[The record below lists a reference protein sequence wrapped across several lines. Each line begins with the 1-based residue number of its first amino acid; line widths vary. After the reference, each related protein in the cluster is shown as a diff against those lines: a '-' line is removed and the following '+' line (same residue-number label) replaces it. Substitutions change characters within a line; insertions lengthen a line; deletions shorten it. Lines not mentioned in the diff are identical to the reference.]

1 MNNNNE
7 NIVAS
12 FYKFARWNEFADYRG
27 DLLDIC
33 LKNELVGTILIASE
47 GINGSISGTQNG
59 IDNVLKYIRTIDQ
72 FTDLNV
78 KYSLA
83 YGKTFRKMKVRLKKE
98 IVSMG
103 KDNVAPDMLTG
114 QLLNPNEWD
123 NLLDQDDVLV
133 IDTRNTYEH
142 SIGSFKGATYPNTS
156 SFREFPDWVDNFIDH
171 NKDKKIAM
179 YCTGGIR
186 CEKASSYLL
195 SKGYKNVYQLDGGIL
210 KYLEER
216 PEDDSK
222 WNGECFVF
230 DYRVSLEHKL
240 NKGNHEMCHACRMPL
255 SETDLKSEF
264 YKKDMSCPYCHDKQ
278 NEKSMKRFKERKLQ
292 LELEKQRNVIEQRDG

>member
-1 MNNNNE
+1 MNNYNE

-12 FYKFARWNEFADYRG
+12 FYKFARWNEFADYRS
-27 DLLDIC
+27 DLLNVC

-47 GINGSISGTQNG
+47 GINGSISGTQDG
-59 IDNVLKYIRTIDQ
+59 IANVLKYIRSIDQ
-72 FTDLNV
+72 FLDLKV

-103 KDNVAPDMLTG
+103 KDDVAPDKLTG
-114 QLLNPNEWD
+114 KLLNPNEWD
-123 NLLDQDDVLV
+123 NLLEQDDVLV
-133 IDTRNTYEH
+133 VDTRNNYEH
-142 SIGSFKGATYPNTS
+142 SIGAFEGATFPNTT
-156 SFREFPDWVDNFIDH
+156 SFREFPDWADNFLED
-171 NKDKKIAM
+171 NKEKKIAM

-216 PEDDSK
+216 QEDDSK

-230 DYRVSLEHKL
+230 DYRVSLEHEL
-240 NKGNHEMCHACRMPL
+240 NKGNHEMCHSCRMPL
-255 SETDLKSEF
+255 SENDRKSEF
-264 YKKDMSCPYCHDKQ
+264 YIKDLSCPYCHDKQ
-278 NEKSMKRFKERKLQ
+278 DEKSIKRFKERKLQ
-292 LELEKQRNVIEQRDG
+292 LDLQKQRNVIEQRDG

>member
-1 MNNNNE
+1 M
-7 NIVAS
+7 
-12 FYKFARWNEFADYRG
+12 
-27 DLLDIC
+27 
-33 LKNELVGTILIASE
+33 IASE
-47 GINGSISGTQNG
+47 GINGSISGTQDG
-59 IDNVLKYIRTIDQ
+59 IADVLKYIRSINQ
-72 FTDLNV
+72 FLDLKV

-103 KDNVAPDMLTG
+103 KDDVAPDKLTG
-114 QLLNPNEWD
+114 KLLNPNEWD
-123 NLLDQDDVLV
+123 NLLEQDDVLV
-133 IDTRNTYEH
+133 IDTRNNYEH
-142 SIGSFKGATYPNTS
+142 SIGAFKGATHPNTK
-156 SFREFPDWVDNFIDH
+156 SFREFPDWADNFLED

-216 PEDDSK
+216 QEDDSK

-230 DYRVSLEHKL
+230 DYRVSLEHEL

-255 SETDLKSEF
+255 SETDRKSEF
-264 YKKDMSCPYCHDKQ
+264 YIKDLSCPHCHDKQ
-278 NEKSMKRFKERKLQ
+278 NEKSIKRFKERKLQ
-292 LELEKQRNVIEQRDG
+292 LDLQQQRNVIE